1 MDFGHF
7 SVEVR
12 AKPSGIRVTNART
25 GFVRIGCLFWKNKT
39 LLQSLC
45 FFPSRFLCD
54 GYQTWSRTQQYAV
67 MRRSTLWDVVVWS
80 SSFQYLV
87 ANSNALQYGL
97 VLFLLKN
104 TLQYCVFCSTLQF
117 FLVCIGALQYFVVL
131 SVWSCTLLCFVV
143 LRTVQFQYV
152 CGTGRR
158 KTLQIHL
165 ETYSSKRA
173 RMNLFDAVGGQPTAV
188 KGLGCSY
195 LMLYVGNLQQ

>member
-25 GFVRIGCLFWKNKT
+25 GFVRIGCLFWKKT

-54 GYQTWSRTQQYAV
+54 GYQTWSRTEQYAV

-87 ANSNALQYGL
+87 VNSNALQYGL
-97 VLFLLKN
+97 VLFIKEYFAVLRI
-104 TLQYCVFCSTLQF
+104 LQYIVVLSSLYWCFVVLCSAFCVEL
-117 FLVCIGALQYFVVL
+117 YFVVL
-131 SVWSCTLLCFVV
+131 CSIAYIVV
-143 LRTVQFQYV
+143 LVR
-152 CGTGRR
+152 
-158 KTLQIHL
+158 LWH
-165 ETYSSKRA
+165 
-173 RMNLFDAVGGQPTAV
+173 GQEKDIADPSGNKQQQ
-188 KGLGCSY
+188 KG
-195 LMLYVGNLQQ
+195 QDEPI

>member
-25 GFVRIGCLFWKNKT
+25 GFVRIGCLFWKKT

-54 GYQTWSRTQQYAV
+54 GYQTWSRTEQYAV

-87 ANSNALQYGL
+87 VNSNALQYGL
-97 VLFLLKN
+97 VLFIKEYFAVLRILQYIVVLSSLYWCLVLCS
-104 TLQYCVFCSTLQF
+104 TLQCFLCGVVLCCALQYCVHCSSST
-117 FLVCIGALQYFVVL
+117 FVA
-131 SVWSCTLLCFVV
+131 
-143 LRTVQFQYV
+143 
-152 CGTGRR
+152 
-158 KTLQIHL
+158 
-165 ETYSSKRA
+165 RA
-173 RMNLFDAVGGQPTAV
+173 GERHCRSIWKQTAV
-188 KGLGCSY
+188 EGLG
-195 LMLYVGNLQQ
+195 